1 MQKWKCSR
9 ESVTS
14 IYKDMTVNLMFC
26 TEDAHASVKGPDR
39 ASHYAN
45 ALK

>member
-9 ESVTS
+9 ESVTF
-14 IYKDMTVNLMFC
+14 IDNDMTA
-26 TEDAHASVKGPDR
+26 EDAHTSVKEPDR